1 MNDKIYTKYNN
12 FCTCVCAKSCIFVPK
27 INHAHTYER
36 N

>member
-12 FCTCVCAKSCIFVPK
+12 FCTCVCAKSSNFAPK
-27 INHAHTYER
+27 INYAHIYKR